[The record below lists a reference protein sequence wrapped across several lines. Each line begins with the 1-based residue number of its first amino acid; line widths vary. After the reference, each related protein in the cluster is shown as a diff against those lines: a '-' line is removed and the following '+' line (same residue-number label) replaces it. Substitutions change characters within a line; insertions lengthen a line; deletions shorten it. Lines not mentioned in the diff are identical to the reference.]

1 MVSKEKISSLVDG
14 ESGEEFDQLLDEIH
28 ASEHCREA
36 WYSYNLIGDVLNKTG
51 VDGASLDRFRR
62 ALDAEPTVIAPRVR
76 VKKRDAWNP
85 FVRIAASISFVGVLG
100 WYVFSDL
107 SPLDVSVAWKNPE
120 LTSSQLAL
128 ESAYDEAIADY
139 LAAHNQVA
147 PRAAGP
153 GMIPEILEESR
164 GN

>member
-1 MVSKEKISSLVDG
+1 MVSKEKVSGLVDG
-14 ESGEEFDQLLDEIH
+14 EFGEEFDQVVDEIH
-28 ASEHCREA
+28 SSDDFREA
-36 WYSYNLIGDVLNKTG
+36 WYSYHLIGDVLNKTG
-51 VDGASLDRFRR
+51 EDGASLDRFRR
-62 ALDAEPTVIAPRVR
+62 ALEAEPTVIAPKARAKESEV
-76 VKKRDAWNP
+76 WNP

-100 WYVFSDL
+100 WYVVSDL
-107 SPLDVSVAWKNPE
+107 SPVEVSVAWKNPE
-120 LTSSQLAL
+120 LTNSQIAL

-147 PRAAGP
+147 PRVAGP

>member
-1 MVSKEKISSLVDG
+1 MVSKEKVSGLVDG
-14 ESGEEFDQLLDEIH
+14 DFGEEFDRVVAEIH
-28 ASEHCREA
+28 SSDEYREA
-36 WYSYNLIGDVLNKTG
+36 WYSYHLIGDVLSKTG
-51 VDGASLDRFRR
+51 EDGASLDRFRR
-62 ALDAEPTVIAPRVR
+62 ALEAEPTVIAPKAP

-153 GMIPEILEESR
+153 GLIPEILEESR